1 MLLLNCERE
10 GPELM
15 ISGWRHAR
23 ESSALLSTSKAL
35 SVTLTIVSRGA
46 NVSAVKALG
55 GNSMLQIIGWLG
67 CLYLFIRSASMGV
80 SREFR
85 NDEGTMIDGAA
96 YLMVLGI
103 AASIGFALW
112 LGAQGEM
119 FPSAAE
125 SAIDEYGLS
134 SSEVDCIN
142 AAQTPDEV
150 SACME

>member
-1 MLLLNCERE
+1 
-10 GPELM
+10 
-15 ISGWRHAR
+15 
-23 ESSALLSTSKAL
+23 
-35 SVTLTIVSRGA
+35 
-46 NVSAVKALG
+46 
-55 GNSMLQIIGWLG
+55 
-67 CLYLFIRSASMGV
+67 MGV

-85 NDEGTMIDGAA
+85 NDEGAMRDGAA

-112 LGAQGEM
+112 FAAQGEM
-119 FPSAAE
+119 FPDSAAE
-125 SAIDEYGLS
+125 STFDEYGLS